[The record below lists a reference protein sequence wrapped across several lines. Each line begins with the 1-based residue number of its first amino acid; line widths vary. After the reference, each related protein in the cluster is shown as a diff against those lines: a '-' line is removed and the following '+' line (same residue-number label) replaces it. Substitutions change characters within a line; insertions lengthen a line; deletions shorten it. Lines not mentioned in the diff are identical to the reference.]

1 MRIFRTV
8 GAVFLFIS
16 LSISSA
22 CHKDE
27 DLGRGIDLAFRQT
40 LEIPA
45 GIGVFDVHHFY
56 LYNIPTR
63 YADALSQASISPDE
77 VLRVI
82 TTKGNLAGLF
92 GDANL
97 DFVDR
102 VSLRVFK
109 DDPTNY
115 LEIAYRDPAPV
126 DPGNTMGL
134 IPSLSDS
141 KQFFKEERVNFDLV
155 FWLRK
160 TTQESTPLQL
170 DLNLRVGY

>member
-1 MRIFRTV
+1 MRHIQTLV
-8 GAVFLFIS
+8 IAFLAII
-16 LSISSA
+16 LGITSA
-22 CHKDE
+22 CNKEE
-27 DLGRGIDLAFRQT
+27 DLGRGVDLPFRQT

-63 YADALSQASISPDE
+63 YSDVLSQVGIGPDQ
-77 VLRVI
+77 VLRVV
-82 TTKGNLAGLF
+82 TTKGSIAGLF

-115 LEIAYRDPAPV
+115 LEIAYRDPSPV
-126 DPGNTMGL
+126 DPGNTIGL

-141 KQFFKEERVNFDLV
+141 KQFFNEDRVNFDLV
-155 FWLRK
+155 FWLRR

-170 DLNLRVGY
+170 DLNLWIGY

>member
-1 MRIFRTV
+1 MHFFRIAVTIFCFI
-8 GAVFLFIS
+8 GAGIF
-16 LSISSA
+16 SS
-22 CHKDE
+22 CNKEE
-27 DLGRGIDLAFRQT
+27 DLGRGVDIAFRQT
-40 LEIPA
+40 LEVPA

-63 YADALSQASISPDE
+63 YLDAIDQVGVSPDE

-82 TTKGNLAGLF
+82 TTKGNLSGLF

-97 DFVDR
+97 DFIDR

-134 IPSLSDS
+134 IPSLADS
-141 KQFFKEERVNFDLV
+141 KQFMSEERVNFDLV

-160 TTQESTPLQL
+160 TTQESTPLQF
-170 DLNLRVGY
+170 DLNLRIGY